1 MDPLK
6 LNGKYEIAGEV
17 ITVVYICGDG
27 PEIGTCVVESPDGA
41 TYTLPWRWVQI
52 ARLHKCRF
60 LDDGKGLRVC
70 VCGRTQPGAVT
81 PPWT

>member
-1 MDPLK
+1 MDSLK

-17 ITVVYICGDG
+17 ITVVHFHEEPNRGLCF
-27 PEIGTCVVESPDGA
+27 VEDSRGFKFE
-41 TYTLPWRWVQI
+41 LPWRWVQI

-70 VCGRTQPGAVT
+70 VCGRTQPGAMA